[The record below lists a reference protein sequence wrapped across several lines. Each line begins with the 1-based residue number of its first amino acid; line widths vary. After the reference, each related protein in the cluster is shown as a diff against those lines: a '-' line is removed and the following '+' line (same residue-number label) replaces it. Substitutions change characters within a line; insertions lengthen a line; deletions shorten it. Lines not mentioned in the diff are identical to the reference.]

1 MAQAIFA
8 NRLLQTIVTTA
19 PNLDAA
25 TILGMGASEIRNVF
39 NAADLNHVIDAYMV
53 GIKDVFACSLAGAAL
68 ATLIS
73 LVIPFKRLPDHSKG
87 AEKVVDSESRDRT
100 GL

>member
-25 TILGMGASEIRNVF
+25 TVLGMGASDIRSVF
-39 NAADLNHVIDAYMV
+39 HDADLNHVIEAYMV

-68 ATLIS
+68 AALIS

-87 AEKVVDSESRDRT
+87 TEKVVDPESKGPT
-100 GL
+100 GH

>member
-25 TILGMGASEIRNVF
+25 TVLGMGASEIRNGL
-39 NAADLNHVIDAYMV
+39 NGADLSHVIDAYMV

-68 ATLIS
+68 AALIS

-87 AEKVVDSESRDRT
+87 SEKAFDAASTDPI
-100 GL
+100 GH